1 MARKAEA
8 ASQDRGRLGPGF
20 RVTAILLGVAGLGVG
35 AMLGFGKL
43 EQQLIRDPR
52 FVFAGPADYGEESA
66 NLTIRGRRNSSKE
79 AVNAVFQR
87 DFGRSLYL
95 FPVSERRRNLLAVPW
110 VKDARVM
117 RIWPDHVEADLVE
130 RVPVAFVQ
138 VFGAPGQPARY
149 SMIDEEGVLLE
160 SQSAAQ
166 FRLPVVVGLPVEAE
180 LAVRRDRIHRAQ
192 RLIKELG
199 PLMERVSEID
209 VSEPDNLKIST
220 GMEQRVIV
228 LGLGNQHFRV
238 RFNGFINHYP
248 KIRDRL
254 PNASTFDLRLEDRI
268 TAVGGTSS
276 VQ

>member
-1 MARKAEA
+1 MARKTEA

-20 RVTAILLGVAGLGVG
+20 RVTAILLGVAGLGIG
-35 AMLGFGKL
+35 AMFAFGRL

-52 FVFAGPADYGEESA
+52 FVFAGPADYGEESP

-79 AVNAVFQR
+79 AVHAVFQR
-87 DFGRSLYL
+87 DFGRRLYL
-95 FPVSERRRNLLAVPW
+95 FPVSERRRNLLGVPW

-117 RIWPDHVEADLVE
+117 RIWPDRVEAELVE

-138 VFGAPGQPARY
+138 VLGAPGQPARF

-180 LAVRRDRIHRAQ
+180 LAIRRDRIHRAQ
-192 RLIKELG
+192 RLVKELG
-199 PLMERVSEID
+199 TLMERVSEID

-220 GMEQRVIV
+220 ETEHRVIV
-228 LGLGNQHFRV
+228 LELGNQHFRL

-268 TAVGGTSS
+268 TAVGGSSS